1 MFFYIIVHI
10 NLTIDHQKSKLN
22 NSSIYLI
29 NLNYI
34 FLYECIDFVILC
46 VFFSVYHHDYGKK
59 F

>member
-22 NSSIYLI
+22 NSFIYLI
-29 NLNYI
+29 NFNYI

-46 VFFSVYHHDYGKK
+46 VFFSV
-59 F
+59 